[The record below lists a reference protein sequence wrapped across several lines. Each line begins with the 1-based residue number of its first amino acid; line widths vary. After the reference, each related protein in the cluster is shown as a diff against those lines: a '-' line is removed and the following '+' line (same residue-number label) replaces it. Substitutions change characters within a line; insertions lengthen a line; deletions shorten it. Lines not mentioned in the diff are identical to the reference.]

1 MSVLTAAEQLGLELM
16 NRARLDPAGEAKR
29 LGISLN
35 EGLAAGTI
43 STAAKDPFA
52 SNAPLHDVA
61 RAHSQHM
68 IDVDLFGHDGIGD
81 GNPFSRMSNAGYN
94 FFAAGENIAFN
105 GTSGSVNE
113 TAFAIKNY
121 EDLFVDSGIPGRGH
135 RTNMLGDFKEV
146 GIGEVVGVFTQ
157 NGNNF
162 NSLML
167 TQDFGTV
174 GAGFFVTGVAINDLD
189 KDSFYDIGE
198 GRGGVSVSVSQGG
211 VPVSA
216 DTTASAGGY
225 AVATSGGT
233 LDVTF
238 QGGGLAAPVTVTVQG
253 GGHSVKADMLDANK
267 VLSSAT
273 TTLGSGAKDLG
284 LLGVADINGTGNAL
298 ANKMSGGSGRNVLSG
313 LGGNDTLAG
322 GLGRDTLTGGANKD
336 VFDFNS
342 VLESGKTANTRD
354 VITDFKHLIDDI
366 DIRTIDSNS
375 TVAGNQNF
383 SFIGTAAFHHVAGEV
398 RFFKQNLAG
407 TANDKT
413 VVAGDIN
420 GDGAADFQIQ
430 LKGLISLTKADF
442 IL

>member
-1 MSVLTAAEQLGLELM
+1 MAALSAAEQLGLELM
-16 NRARLDPAGEAKR
+16 NRARLDPLGEAKR

-43 STAAKDPFA
+43 SAAAKDPFA
-52 SNAPLHDVA
+52 SNALLHDVA

-68 IDVDLFGHDGIGD
+68 INVDLFGHDGIGD
-81 GNPFSRMSNAGYN
+81 GNPFTRMTNAGYN
-94 FFAAGENIAFN
+94 FFSAGENIAFN

-113 TAFAIKNY
+113 TQFAIKNY
-121 EDLFVDSGIPGRGH
+121 QDLFVDSGIPGRGH
-135 RTNMLGDFKEV
+135 RTNIMGDFKEV
-146 GIGEVVGVFTQ
+146 GVGEVVGVFTQ
-157 NGNNF
+157 NGNSF

-167 TQDFGTV
+167 TQDFGTAS
-174 GAGFFVTGVAINDLD
+174 AGVFVTGVAIDDFNNDN
-189 KDSFYDIGE
+189 FYGTGE
-198 GRGGVSVSVSQGG
+198 GRSGISVSVSQGG
-211 VPVSA
+211 GAVGSSA
-216 DTTASAGGY
+216 TAAAGGY

-238 QGGGLAAPVTVTVQG
+238 AGGSLSGSVTVTVQG
-253 GGHSVKADMLDANK
+253 GNHSVKVDMVGSNK
-267 VLSSAT
+267 VLSSAS
-273 TTLGSGAKDLG
+273 TTLGSGARDLV
-284 LLGVADINGTGNAL
+284 LLGSAAIDGTGTESG
-298 ANKMSGGSGRNVLSG
+298 NKISGGSGRNILNG
-313 LGGNDTLAG
+313 LGGNDVLTG

-366 DIRTIDSNS
+366 DIRTIDANS
-375 TVAGNQNF
+375 AVAGNQNF
-383 SFIGTAAFHHVAGEV
+383 NFIGTQGFHHVAGEV

-407 TANDKT
+407 TTNDKT
-413 VVAGDIN
+413 IVAGDVN

-430 LKGLISLTKADF
+430 LKGLIGLTKADF